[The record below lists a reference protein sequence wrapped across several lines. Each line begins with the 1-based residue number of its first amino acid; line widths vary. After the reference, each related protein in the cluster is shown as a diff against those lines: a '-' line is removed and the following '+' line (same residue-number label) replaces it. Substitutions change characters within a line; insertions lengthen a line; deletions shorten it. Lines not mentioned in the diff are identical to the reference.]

1 MPAMP
6 SRFRFASF
14 STYRKGSPTYRRAFS
29 AYVNS
34 LYMRHADNARVS
46 SAQPARGRCSRKFCT
61 AGTRTMLAGECPLCG
76 AERLE
81 DGAPATHVRYAVNV
95 RLLCGY
101 VEIVTH
107 AVLRRYTSP
116 APRDRLRRQGSA
128 PLRFSATTD
137 PADADS
143 VPQPPPPGL
152 GHAHDPAPVPRHH
165 P

>member
-1 MPAMP
+1 MLAGEC
-6 SRFRFASF
+6 RTDFAHL
-14 STYRKGSPTYRRAFS
+14 
-29 AYVNS
+29 S
-34 LYMRHADNARVS
+34 L
-46 SAQPARGRCSRKFCT
+46 QT
-61 AGTRTMLAGECPLCG
+61 ACRLPLAGECPLCG

-128 PLRFSATTD
+128 LLQTQLAQIAFRNRLHL
-137 PADADS
+137 
-143 VPQPPPPGL
+143 V
-152 GHAHDPAPVPRHH
+152 
-165 P
+165 